1 MRLIRGSPAPFQG
14 YSAQLPI
21 CPGRDP
27 CSTLLSPSL
36 SASVPLPPSPCR
48 QPASPVCV
56 LYKGNPRGPEEGQDR
71 AEEGPPSLYSQP
83 PHSCPSFCEDEPTW
97 HLGVGG
103 CLWAC
108 ESRRRAKR
116 GVPDWE
122 AGEAGA
128 DSCSGYVSPGGGLG
142 QAGPG
147 WAGRYPGLSP
157 ALRLATCPS
166 EGLHPGLAA
175 APRPA
180 LLALRVTL

>member
-21 CPGRDP
+21 CPDRDP

-36 SASVPLPPSPCR
+36 SASAEAPLPHLLVGE
-48 QPASPVCV
+48 PVCS
-56 LYKGNPRGPEEGQDR
+56 LYKGNPGDQKKVKIVLRNDHPRCPLSVKTSPRGILGQGDASGR
-71 AEEGPPSLYSQP
+71 VKA
-83 PHSCPSFCEDEPTW
+83 
-97 HLGVGG
+97 
-103 CLWAC
+103 
-108 ESRRRAKR
+108 
-116 GVPDWE
+116 DWE

-128 DSCSGYVSPGGGLG
+128 DSCSGYVSFRW

-147 WAGRYPGLSP
+147 WAWRYPGLSP
-157 ALRLATCPS
+157 ALRLATGPS

-180 LLALRVTL
+180 LLALRATL